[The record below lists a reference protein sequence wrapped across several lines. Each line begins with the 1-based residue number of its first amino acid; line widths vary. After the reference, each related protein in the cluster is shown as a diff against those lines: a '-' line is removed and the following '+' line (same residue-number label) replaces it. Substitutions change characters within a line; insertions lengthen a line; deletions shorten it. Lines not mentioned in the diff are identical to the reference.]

1 MSPAGDRGAIPRP
14 FRHREQFGSIVRRS
28 RAEDNPTPSF
38 AVSWGCRASDVLLM
52 PAINALHPHFLT
64 IDTVYTRDLQE
75 AKALLG
81 ELA

>member
-1 MSPAGDRGAIPRP
+1 M
-14 FRHREQFGSIVRRS
+14 
-28 RAEDNPTPSF
+28 
-38 AVSWGCRASDVLLM
+38 SWGCRASDVLLM